1 VTTSVPVPAT
11 KELVEEIRLLC
22 ARTVEIP
29 IDRVTVDA
37 DLAADLGVDSL
48 TQDELVVAVL
58 ERYGL
63 AAKANS
69 VQPASY
75 PTVGALADLIQR
87 LSGEEDGA
95 DEDAGKSS
103 VPRD

>member
-1 VTTSVPVPAT
+1 MTTSVPVPAT

-22 ARTVEIP
+22 AKTVEIP
-29 IDRVTVDA
+29 IDRITVDA

-63 AAKANS
+63 ASKANS

-75 PTVGALADLIQR
+75 PTVGSLADLIRQ
-87 LSGEEDGA
+87 LSDEVNSA
-95 DEDAGKSS
+95 DNDAGKSS
-103 VPRD
+103 VQRD